1 MAEAPKCSRCGAALP
16 AHAPGG
22 HCLACLLQL
31 GLAANESAPPP
42 AASSPGEP
50 GDRIGRYKL
59 LQEIGAGGAGVVYMA
74 EQESPVRRRVALK
87 IIKLGMD
94 TRQVV
99 ARFEAERQALA
110 LMDHPNIAKVFDAG
124 ATDSGRPYFVME
136 LVCGVKITDYCDQQ
150 KLSTRQRL
158 GLFIQV
164 CQGIQHA
171 HQKGIIHRDLK
182 PSNILVTEQDG
193 APIPKIIDFGIAKAT
208 TGQSLTDKTV
218 FTAFEQFIGTPA
230 YMSPEQAGLGKL
242 DVDTRSDIYSLGVL
256 LYELLTGRPPFD
268 KEKLAKAALEEV
280 CRTIRETEASPP
292 SVRLTSLAERDRTTV
307 AQCRQTDPAKLSSLL
322 RGDLDWIVMKA
333 LEKDRTRRYE
343 TANGLA
349 MDLQRHLHDEPVTA
363 RPPSAAYRFQKLIR
377 RHKLAFGAAAAV
389 AAALLLGL
397 AASTLEA
404 VRLNRAERVAT
415 KAAAVAEEQRQRAA
429 VSELTA
435 RRETYAADMYLAQQE
450 LKDNNLGQARR
461 LLDRHR
467 PQPGEEDL
475 RGWEWRYL
483 WQLTRSTA
491 LVTLTN
497 RPAGAWSLS
506 FSSDGS
512 RLAVGWSDGRV
523 DLWDVLGRRLIRT
536 LTDGKKDIAPAHV
549 AFSPVRNLLAASS
562 ETETNAVSLYDLDS
576 GRESILWR
584 SPGEGEWRVRDL
596 EFSPDG
602 SRVVIYA
609 SSNTEEGGDAV
620 WVVNASSGT
629 IESRHPTGYSFSAHF
644 GAAQLSSDD
653 QRLYLARPGGLNHR
667 YSIQCLG
674 GATGQQLWQT
684 ESLQDSGLTTL
695 AISPDGRVLASAS
708 GFEDNDIR
716 VWEAATGRLLARLEG
731 HTHWVCKLVFSG
743 DGRHLIS
750 AAADQSIRIWDTGT
764 WTEIKVLRG
773 HRDEVKAFAF
783 SEAVHLVASA
793 SNDGDLMLWNDE
805 GKQAN
810 DGYLH
815 LPDNL
820 TGVMPL
826 DGSRVMLIHPD
837 NPSALFDLQR
847 GVSLG
852 SVPGL
857 DSSTT
862 LSVCGYG
869 PNWLCCW
876 NATNQILVNEWNGSR
891 FVRRG
896 AVTLDSGTRP
906 IDANFNPARQLV
918 AWNEPAASNCVF
930 LANLATPGQRIE
942 LKSKVAGLSP
952 YRFSDDG
959 KYLAALWP
967 QGYALHV
974 WNVDTGQSVV
984 TSSETVMDVAFAD
997 GGRVLVAAF
1006 DIHAGHEIR
1015 FYDLEHP
1022 DRAPRR
1028 VQGKQEA
1035 STLAIS
1041 PDGRVVAASTQGGQ
1055 VRLCDAVTGELIAD
1069 LRGYGFGVAFSKDG
1083 RRLISAGGGRHA
1095 VKVLDVGTRQELLNL
1110 TGTGPLLWRALWSAD
1125 GDTIVV
1131 GSQGQAWQAW
1141 RAPSWEEIAAAEA
1154 KEKAEINQP

>member
-1 MAEAPKCSRCGAALP
+1 
-16 AHAPGG
+16 
-22 HCLACLLQL
+22 
-31 GLAANESAPPP
+31 
-42 AASSPGEP
+42 
-50 GDRIGRYKL
+50 
-59 LQEIGAGGAGVVYMA
+59 
-74 EQESPVRRRVALK
+74 
-87 IIKLGMD
+87 
-94 TRQVV
+94 
-99 ARFEAERQALA
+99 
-110 LMDHPNIAKVFDAG
+110 
-124 ATDSGRPYFVME
+124 
-136 LVCGVKITDYCDQQ
+136 
-150 KLSTRQRL
+150 
-158 GLFIQV
+158 
-164 CQGIQHA
+164 
-171 HQKGIIHRDLK
+171 
-182 PSNILVTEQDG
+182 
-193 APIPKIIDFGIAKAT
+193 
-208 TGQSLTDKTV
+208 
-218 FTAFEQFIGTPA
+218 
-230 YMSPEQAGLGKL
+230 
-242 DVDTRSDIYSLGVL
+242 
-256 LYELLTGRPPFD
+256 
-268 KEKLAKAALEEV
+268 
-280 CRTIRETEASPP
+280 
-292 SVRLTSLAERDRTTV
+292 
-307 AQCRQTDPAKLSSLL
+307 
-322 RGDLDWIVMKA
+322 MKA

-349 MDLQRHLHDEPVTA
+349 MDVQRHLHNEPIVA

-377 RHKLAFGAAAAV
+377 RNTLAFGATAAV

-397 AASTLEA
+397 TASVLEA
-404 VRLNRAERVAT
+404 RRLKRAERAAT
-415 KAAAVAEEQRQRAA
+415 RAAAVAQEQRQRAA
-429 VSELTA
+429 ESELTA
-435 RRETYAADMYLAQQE
+435 RREAYAADMYLAQQE
-450 LKDNNLGQARR
+450 LKDNNLGQTRR

-467 PQPGEEDL
+467 PKPGEEDL

-497 RPAGAWSLS
+497 RPEGGWSVS
-506 FSSDGS
+506 FSPDGS
-512 RLAVGWSDGRV
+512 RLAVGWSEGRV

-536 LTDGKKDIAPAHV
+536 LTDGKRNLTHARV

-562 ETETNAVSLYDLDS
+562 ETETNAVFLYDLDS
-576 GRESILWR
+576 GRESILWQ
-584 SPGEGEWRVRDL
+584 SPGEGEWGVRDL
-596 EFSPDG
+596 VFSPDG

-609 SSNTEEGGDAV
+609 NSNDKHGDAV
-620 WVVNASSGT
+620 WVVHVSSAK
-629 IESRHPTGYSFSAHF
+629 IELHHPTGYSFYEHF
-644 GAAQLSSDD
+644 GAAQLSSDN
-653 QRLYLARPGGLNHR
+653 QRLYLARSDGSNLR
-667 YSIQCLG
+667 YSIECLAL
-674 GATGQQLWQT
+674 ATGQQLWQT
-684 ESLQDSGLTTL
+684 ESLRDSGLTTL

-708 GFEDNDIR
+708 GYEDNDIR
-716 VWEAATGRLLARLEG
+716 VWEAATGRLLVRLEG

-743 DGRHLIS
+743 NGRHLIS
-750 AAADQSIRIWDTGT
+750 AAADQSIRIWDTDT
-764 WTEIKVLRG
+764 WTEVKVLRG
-773 HRDEVKAFAF
+773 HRGEVKAVAF
-783 SEAVHLVASA
+783 SETGHLVASA

-810 DGYLH
+810 VGYLH
-815 LPDNL
+815 LPDSL
-820 TGVMPL
+820 TAVMPL
-826 DGSRVMLIHPD
+826 DGSRVMLIDPD
-837 NPSALFDLQR
+837 NPSMLFDLQR

-857 DSSTT
+857 DSSIT

-869 PNWLCCW
+869 TTWLCCW

-906 IDANFNPARQLV
+906 IDADFNPARQLV
-918 AWNEPAASNCVF
+918 AWNEPAASNGVF

-959 KYLAALWP
+959 KYLAALRP
-967 QGYALHV
+967 QRDALHV
-974 WNVDTGQSVV
+974 WKVDTGQSVV
-984 TSSETVMDVAFAD
+984 TSSETVVDVAFAD
-997 GGRVLVAAF
+997 GGRVLVAAINI
-1006 DIHAGHEIR
+1006 DAGHEIR

-1022 DRAPRR
+1022 NRAPRR

-1125 GDTIVV
+1125 GGTVVV